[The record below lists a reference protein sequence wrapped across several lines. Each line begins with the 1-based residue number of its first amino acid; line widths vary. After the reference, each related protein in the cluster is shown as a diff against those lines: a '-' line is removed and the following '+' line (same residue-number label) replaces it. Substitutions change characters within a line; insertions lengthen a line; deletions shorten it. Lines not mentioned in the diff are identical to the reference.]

1 MNLQKGTANK
11 DYEGSKS
18 HNNSTSNSHNEK
30 LNNCKSE
37 PINCTDDVQIN
48 NRQTCDH
55 VKLCQLESS
64 NCRSKNNSGNEK
76 ETEDKSEFKESSQ
89 KSGKEK
95 RVFIPGDSILKHVNG
110 YEKTGT
116 AKYT

>member
-1 MNLQKGTANK
+1 M
-11 DYEGSKS
+11 S
-18 HNNSTSNSHNEK
+18 
-30 LNNCKSE
+30 KSE

-55 VKLCQLESS
+55 VKLCQPESG

-76 ETEDKSEFKESSQ
+76 ETENKTEFKESSQ
-89 KSGKEK
+89 KNGKEK
-95 RVFIPGDSILKHVNG
+95 RVFILGDSILKHVNG